1 MTTVKQKRSAV
12 LALGALLFSAQ
23 GFSATEK
30 NYAVDG
36 AHSSASFKV
45 KHLMSKTSGNF
56 KDFSGT
62 FTFDEK
68 NPKAF
73 KGSFVVKADTIFTN
87 EAKRDEHLKSAD
99 FFNVEKHPTLSF
111 VAKELKAAGKNKY
124 KMLGDFTMLGVTKT
138 VSFDMEYLGTGKD
151 PWGNEKVGFSASGK
165 INRKDYGMVWNKALD
180 TGGFLVGD
188 EVEIDVQVEGNAQK

>member
-1 MTTVKQKRSAV
+1 MKMTTRRLLAALSLGAV
-12 LALGALLFSAQ
+12 LVSAQ
-23 GFSATEK
+23 AFSATER
-30 NYAVDG
+30 NYVVDG

-45 KHLMSKTSGNF
+45 KHLMSKTTGNF

-62 FTFDEK
+62 FSFDEK

-73 KGSFVVKADTIFTN
+73 QGSFTVKADTIFTN
-87 EAKRDEHLKSAD
+87 EAKRDEHLKNAD
-99 FFNVEKHPTLSF
+99 FFNVAKHPALSF

-124 KMLGDFTMLGVTKT
+124 KMSGDFTMLGVTKA
-138 VSFDMEYLGTGKD
+138 VSFDMEYLGAGKD

>member
-1 MTTVKQKRSAV
+1 MKMTSTQVCAAV
-12 LALGALLFSAQ
+12 TAGFLLISTQAFS
-23 GFSATEK
+23 GTEK
-30 NYAVDG
+30 NYVVDG
-36 AHSSASFKV
+36 GHSSANFKV
-45 KHLMSKTSGNF
+45 KHLMSKTAGNF

-73 KGSFVVKADTIFTN
+73 KGSFTVKADSIFTN
-87 EAKRDEHLKSAD
+87 EAKRDGHLKSAD
-99 FFNVEKHPTLSF
+99 FFDVEKHPTLTF

-124 KMLGDFTMLGVTKT
+124 KMSGDFTMLGVTKA
-138 VSFDMEYLGTGKD
+138 VSFDMEYLGAGKD